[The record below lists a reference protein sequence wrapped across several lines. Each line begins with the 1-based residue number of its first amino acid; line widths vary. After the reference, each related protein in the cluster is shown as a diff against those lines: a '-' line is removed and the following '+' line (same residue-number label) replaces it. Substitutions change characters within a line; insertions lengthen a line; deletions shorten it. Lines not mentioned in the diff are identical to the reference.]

1 MSQATRRRAHS
12 EVEPVRVLGR
22 GLRAQRG
29 VRLPLRTLREAM
41 GKTQADVALASQIN
55 QADVSRLE
63 SRGNFD
69 DCQLATLR
77 RYVEAVGGGL
87 ELVATFGNK
96 KIVVVGV
103 EGGSSPANTALQRTG
118 RRPAR
123 R

>member
-1 MSQATRRRAHS
+1 
-12 EVEPVRVLGR
+12 
-22 GLRAQRG
+22 
-29 VRLPLRTLREAM
+29 M
-41 GKTQADVALASQIN
+41 GKTQADVASASQID

-63 SRGNFD
+63 SRGDFD
-69 DCQLATLR
+69 DCQLSTLR
-77 RYVEAVGGGL
+77 RYLEAVGGGL

-103 EGGSSPANTALQRTG
+103 EGGSSLANTALQRKG

>member
-1 MSQATRRRAHS
+1 
-12 EVEPVRVLGR
+12 
-22 GLRAQRG
+22 
-29 VRLPLRTLREAM
+29 M
-41 GKTQADVALASQIN
+41 GKTQADVAVASRID

-69 DCQLATLR
+69 DCELATLR
-77 RYVEAVGGGL
+77 RYLEAVGGGL

-96 KIVVVGV
+96 RIVVVGV
-103 EGGSSPANTALQRTG
+103 EGGFEPSNTALQRTG